1 MSSSDPV
8 PTINELVESARMHF
22 DNVQADIRNASNRIE
37 HIRLTTLAQEAGHL
51 LTKLERFA
59 LEEERRSSGNQLP
72 TNLFIESTAGAAI
85 ALPITS
91 GDKNSVVMTRA
102 VAGGCC
108 GGSNSCVC
116 G

>member
-1 MSSSDPV
+1 MTNP
-8 PTINELVESARMHF
+8 PLTINELIESARIHF
-22 DNVQADIRNASNRIE
+22 DNLQADIRNASTRIE

-59 LEEERRSSGNQLP
+59 EQKTHPDPDPQLSMNELL
-72 TNLFIESTAGAAI
+72 TNGAAI
-85 ALPITS
+85 ALPVTS
-91 GDKNSVVMTRA
+91 GDKNSHVITRA